1 MSSHHSRNPSLP
13 VIALLTPT
21 LSITPTLGRGGD
33 SELLHT
39 REKGDLDGQHR
50 GNFGM
55 GGMLGRHKKIEV
67 VRCRY
72 VGHGTLGMEKREG

>member
-1 MSSHHSRNPSLP
+1 MSSHHSRNLSLL

-21 LSITPTLGRGGD
+21 PSVSPMLGRGGD
-33 SELLHT
+33 SELLCT
-39 REKGDLDGQHR
+39 REKGDLDGQHC

-55 GGMLGRHKKIEV
+55 GGMLGRHRKRGV

>member
-39 REKGDLDGQHR
+39 REKGDLDGQHSR
-50 GNFGM
+50 NFGM
-55 GGMLGRHKKIEV
+55 GGMLEGGIE
-67 VRCRY
+67 
-72 VGHGTLGMEKREG
+72 RERWCGADMWNMAQ